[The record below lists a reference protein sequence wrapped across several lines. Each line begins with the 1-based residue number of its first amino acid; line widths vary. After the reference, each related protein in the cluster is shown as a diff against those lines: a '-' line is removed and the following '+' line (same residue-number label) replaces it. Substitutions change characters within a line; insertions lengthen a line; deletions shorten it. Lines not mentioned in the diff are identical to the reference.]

1 MIRSVKS
8 FDLKGQTILM
18 RLDLN
23 VPLSG
28 ETILDEFRIKASL
41 PTIKYCLNEG
51 ASIVIMSHL
60 GRPEGKTSSQYSL
73 IPVGE
78 ALASMLEMPI
88 KFSEDCISQEAI
100 DTSLSLKPGEI
111 HLLENLRFYTEEED
125 NNPEFANMI
134 SRHGRLY
141 INDAFGTAHR
151 EHASNVGVINNF
163 KNYGIG
169 FLIEKEMR
177 YLKEIINK
185 PQRPLVLLLGGAK
198 VSTKIELIDRYINK
212 AEKVIIGGGMA
223 FTFLR
228 AMGYNIGKSMLES
241 SMIEKARSIID
252 LARMSGKDLV
262 LPVDVICS
270 ENLDAPMSNNPI
282 NVREIPNN
290 QAGFDIGPKTIEKFN
305 KVLDSA
311 STIIWN
317 GPMGVFE
324 NNRFSDGT
332 RMIADNL
339 ARRVENDVTV
349 IAGGGDTS
357 SALKH
362 FNLIEK
368 ITHVSTGGGSSL
380 ELLSGRNLKAIEKL
394 EV

>member
-349 IAGGGDTS
+349 IAGGGETS

>member
-1 MIRSVKS
+1 MLRSVKS

-28 ETILDEFRIKASL
+28 EIILDEFRIKASL

-88 KFSEDCISQEAI
+88 KFSEDCISQESI

-241 SMIEKARSIID
+241 GMIEKARSIID

-262 LPVDVICS
+262 LPVDVVCS

-282 NVREIPNN
+282 NVREIPDN

>member
-1 MIRSVKS
+1 MLRSVKS

-270 ENLDAPMSNNPI
+270 ENLDAPLSKNPI
-282 NVREIPNN
+282 NVRKIPDN

-332 RMIADNL
+332 RMVAENL

>member
-1 MIRSVKS
+1 MLRSVKS

-28 ETILDEFRIKASL
+28 EIILDEFRIKASL

-88 KFSEDCISQEAI
+88 KFSEDCISQESI

-270 ENLDAPMSNNPI
+270 ENLDAPMSNNPT

>member
-1 MIRSVKS
+1 MLRSVKS

-28 ETILDEFRIKASL
+28 EIILDEFRIKASL

-88 KFSEDCISQEAI
+88 KFSEDCISQESI

-262 LPVDVICS
+262 LPVDVVCS

>member
-1 MIRSVKS
+1 
-8 FDLKGQTILM
+8 M

-28 ETILDEFRIKASL
+28 EIILDEFRIKASL

-51 ASIVIMSHL
+51 AAIVIMSHL
-60 GRPEGKTSSQYSL
+60 GRPEGKASSQYSL

-88 KFSEDCISQEAI
+88 KFSEDCISQESI

-270 ENLDAPMSNNPI
+270 ENLDVPMSINPI
-282 NVREIPNN
+282 NVRDIPDN

-311 STIIWN
+311 STIVWN

>member
-1 MIRSVKS
+1 MLRSVKS